1 MVLITARIYT
11 RTGDKGETG
20 LVGGTRV
27 SKDSTRVEAYGSVDE
42 INSALG
48 VARSALS
55 DNEISSVLEELQKDL
70 FVAGADLAGDKGG
83 KGGKEVPRITRERV
97 FELERIIDRFESE
110 LPPLHVFIL
119 PGGSRA
125 GASLHF
131 VRTVTRR
138 AERRIVTLSRKE
150 DINEQLIPY
159 INRLSDLLFVLA
171 RVVNHREKQTE
182 VEWHGS

>member
-1 MVLITARIYT
+1 MARIYT

-27 SKDSTRVEAYGSVDE
+27 PKDSTRVEAYGSVDE

-48 VARSALS
+48 LARSVLY
-55 DNEISSVLEELQKDL
+55 DREIGLVLEELQKDL
-70 FVAGADLAGDKGG
+70 FVAGADLGGDKRRQD
-83 KGGKEVPRITRERV
+83 VPRITKDHV

-131 VRTVTRR
+131 VRAVARR
-138 AERRIVTLSRKE
+138 AERRIVTLSRRE
-150 DINEQLIPY
+150 DINDQLIPY

-171 RVVNHREKQTE
+171 RVVNHRENQTE

>member
-1 MVLITARIYT
+1 VVLVTVRIYT

-20 LVGGTRV
+20 LVGGARV
-27 SKDSTRVEAYGSVDE
+27 PKDSTRVEAYGSVDE

-48 VARSALS
+48 LARSALN
-55 DNEISSVLEELQKDL
+55 DHEIGLVLEELQKDL
-70 FVAGADLAGDKGG
+70 FVAGADLAGHRKSQ
-83 KGGKEVPRITRERV
+83 EVPRITMERV
-97 FELERIIDRFESE
+97 FELERLIDRFESE
-110 LPPLHVFIL
+110 LPPLHAFIL
-119 PGGSRA
+119 PGGGRA
-125 GASLHF
+125 GAALHF
-131 VRTVTRR
+131 VRTEARR
-138 AERRIVTLSRKE
+138 AERRIVTLSRQE

>member
-1 MVLITARIYT
+1 VVLVTARIYT

-27 SKDSTRVEAYGSVDE
+27 PKDSIRVEAYGSVDE

-48 VARSALS
+48 VAQSSLY
-55 DNEISSVLEELQKDL
+55 DHEIVLVLEDLQRDL
-70 FVAGADLAGDKGG
+70 FVAGADLACDRRVE
-83 KGGKEVPRITRERV
+83 EVPRITKERV
-97 FELERIIDRFESE
+97 LELERIIDRFESE
-110 LPPLHVFIL
+110 LPPLRTFIL
-119 PGGSRA
+119 PGGGRA

-131 VRTVTRR
+131 VRAVARR
-138 AERRIVTLSRKE
+138 AERRIVALSRKE
-150 DINEQLIPY
+150 NINAELIPY

-171 RVVNHREKQTE
+171 RVVNHREKRTE